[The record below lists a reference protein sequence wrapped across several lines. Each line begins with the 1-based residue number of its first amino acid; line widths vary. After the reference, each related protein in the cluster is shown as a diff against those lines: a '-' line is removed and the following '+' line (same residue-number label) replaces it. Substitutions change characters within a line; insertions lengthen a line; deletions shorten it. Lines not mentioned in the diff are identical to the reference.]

1 MAQCDMIVM
10 LQPCHLISLFFCQLA
25 MILTFW
31 ACLSML
37 PVILLLHVFFCV
49 RVCVCVFECVEV
61 NLSDLR
67 QL

>member
-1 MAQCDMIVM
+1 MIVM

-37 PVILLLHVFFCV
+37 PVILLLHVFFVCES
-49 RVCVCVFECVEV
+49 VCVCLNVWRLIC
-61 NLSDLR
+61 LTSDSYNER
-67 QL
+67 